1 MIFIFVLLVLAGAPV
16 AFGQAMSEAAV
27 ITSGSATAGSA
38 GARGLGKSLGNIFGG
53 AAATTG
59 QPGSAGR
66 GAAPKGPQPSKSKT
80 LLVLPSS
87 PEGVP
92 QVEIAKPTRARIE
105 EITEGTTRKDV
116 LAKLGAPS
124 FAFSKSTAG
133 TAVEVVCYRVAEGG
147 EAEIRLSEGKVIGVS
162 FVENTVARSEAKIL
176 EPKPGTKPAVAVL
189 P

>member
-38 GARGLGKSLGNIFGG
+38 GARGLGRSIGSIFGG
-53 AAATTG
+53 ATRLGGNQGAS
-59 QPGSAGR
+59 P
-66 GAAPKGPQPSKSKT
+66 AAPAQPVQSGT
-80 LLVLPSS
+80 ILLLPPSA
-87 PEGVP
+87 EGSP
-92 QVEIAKPTRARIE
+92 QVEIAKPSKARID

-124 FAFSKSTAG
+124 FAFSKSTGG

-176 EPKPGTKPAVAVL
+176 EPKPGAKPAVAIL